1 MTFQEGNDRVGFMMA
16 VTSITATCDTSKAEV
31 TRRMTLVEYE
41 AFEKDRTY
49 SSKYNLTM
57 PAIEG
62 VGTGDVL
69 WVQVGWDH
77 DAGVVEARLEAR
89 LASEGEEE

>member
-1 MTFQEGNDRVGFMMA
+1 MTFQEGNETIAFMMA
-16 VTSITATCDTSKAEV
+16 VTSITATCDTNKAEV
-31 TRRMTLVEYE
+31 TRRMNLIEYE
-41 AFEKDRTY
+41 AFVEDRTY
-49 SSKYNLTM
+49 NSKHNLTM

-77 DAGVVEARLEAR
+77 GVEVVEAR
-89 LASEGEEE
+89 LASEGEKE